1 MVHKSIHSR
10 RGLMLIVSSPSGA
23 GKTTLTRRLLTEDED
38 VVLSVSATT
47 REPRP
52 GEENGRD
59 YYFVSHERFQEM
71 IDADE
76 LLEHAIVFDN
86 RYGTPRG
93 PVTEALQAGKD
104 VIFDIDWQGT
114 QQLMSSSRAIDL
126 VRIFILPPSIAAL
139 ESRLKQRGQDSAE
152 TIAKRMTKA
161 ENEISHWAEY
171 DYVLVNDDLEQT
183 YADLKAIVRS
193 ERYRRE
199 RRPGMSE
206 FVRSLMEE
214 RHLSA
219 MGKDT

>member
-1 MVHKSIHSR
+1 MVHKSIYSR

-23 GKTTLTRRLLTEDED
+23 GKTTLTRRLLAEDDD

-71 IDADE
+71 IEGDE
-76 LLEHAIVFDN
+76 LLEHAIVFEN

-93 PVTEALQAGKD
+93 PVTEALQGGKD

-171 DYVLVNDDLEQT
+171 DYVLVNDDLDQT
-183 YADLKAIVRS
+183 YEDLKSIVRS

-206 FVRSLMEE
+206 FVRTLMEE
-214 RHLSA
+214 RFQRS
-219 MGKDT
+219 DD

>member
-1 MVHKSIHSR
+1 MVHKSIYSR

-23 GKTTLTRRLLTEDED
+23 GKTTLTRRLLAEDDD

-47 REPRP
+47 REARP

-76 LLEHAIVFDN
+76 LLEHAIVFEN

-139 ESRLKQRGQDSAE
+139 EKRLKQRGQDSYE

-171 DYVLVNDDLEQT
+171 DYVLVNDDLDQT
-183 YADLKAIVRS
+183 YEDLKAIVRS

-206 FVRSLMEE
+206 FVRTLMEE
-214 RHLSA
+214 RFQRNPA
-219 MGKDT
+219 